1 MLNFAHLILEYILKC
16 GYIIHYFNAHFLL
29 YIFDNKLLLAVCFI
43 YILSVCFICIL
54 NDARQKTNLNF
65 CSSSK
70 WVIKLQR
77 QLTSSTMHLTQ
88 ELFINVQG
96 GGSTGSAKDTAAGC
110 GKPTVTSWEQVS
122 ELTLLRLLEKGPEN
136 SAPTMLQSSGP
147 EANWEGEK
155 AH

>member
-1 MLNFAHLILEYILKC
+1 MVIL
-16 GYIIHYFNAHFLL
+16 YIILMRISCFTFLITSYYLLFVL
-29 YIFDNKLLLAVCFI
+29 YIFCLF
-43 YILSVCFICIL
+43 VCFICIL